1 MPSTRSGKKNP
12 PPAETNDESVIRSHL
27 AKLLEKQKSV
37 PTVRQL
43 KQSLRKKG
51 HYVQDDSLFSKV
63 LRNYSVELG
72 QFTRKDKIPLYQ
84 TVGVVKSGVFF
95 IDYGEFHKNW
105 SDENE
110 GATGFLV
117 AVENLSNRL
126 YATPTKGKDTTQWLN
141 SIRQFVE
148 LTRDVKILMSD
159 RDSVTTSPRFLKQ
172 IENLYQIKWFFLKKG
187 HKSFLAERFIGFL
200 KGKIGQALSIW
211 GGKKWIHF
219 LNEAVSAYN
228 NEKIPGTSYKRKS
241 ISKHNFDHFASQLLK
256 EKNLDTRF
264 SSFKAGPFAHAN
276 WNKKI
281 FKFDLGEK
289 VLLARKSNWSVKRPI
304 FLKTSEKGGFGKSIF
319 TIESRQLRADRSFK
333 HYVPVYGLKELG
345 PSMHFYEKELAKT
358 SAAAA
363 VAAAAA
369 SSAK

>member
-1 MPSTRSGKKNP
+1 
-12 PPAETNDESVIRSHL
+12 
-27 AKLLEKQKSV
+27 LEKQKSV

-200 KGKIGQALSIW
+200 KGKI
-211 GGKKWIHF
+211 
-219 LNEAVSAYN
+219 
-228 NEKIPGTSYKRKS
+228 
-241 ISKHNFDHFASQLLK
+241 
-256 EKNLDTRF
+256 
-264 SSFKAGPFAHAN
+264 
-276 WNKKI
+276 
-281 FKFDLGEK
+281 
-289 VLLARKSNWSVKRPI
+289 
-304 FLKTSEKGGFGKSIF
+304 
-319 TIESRQLRADRSFK
+319 
-333 HYVPVYGLKELG
+333 
-345 PSMHFYEKELAKT
+345 
-358 SAAAA
+358 
-363 VAAAAA
+363 
-369 SSAK
+369 